1 MNLRVQLFA
10 SLGRYAPGEGGTDPF
25 EMTVVAGTSVA
36 DLLAALNVPEEVVK
50 LIFVNGV
57 HASGDRLLEEGDRV
71 GVFPPV
77 AGG

>member
-1 MNLRVQLFA
+1 MKVHVRLFA
-10 SLGRYAPGEGGTDPF
+10 SLDRYAPSGKKADDHAVTLEGEA
-25 EMTVVAGTSVA
+25 TVGSLLDRLGVPAG
-36 DLLAALNVPEEVVK
+36 VVK

-57 HASGDRLLEEGDRV
+57 HATPETVLRPGDRV

>member
-1 MNLRVQLFA
+1 MKIQVRLFA
-10 SLGRYAPGEGGTDPF
+10 SLGRYAPSGEGAEDHAVTLEEGA
-25 EMTVVAGTSVA
+25 TVGVLLDRLGVPAG
-36 DLLAALNVPEEVVK
+36 VVK

-57 HASGDRLLEEGDRV
+57 HATPETVLRSGDRV